1 MTQKEKEFE
10 EFVHKS
16 CVASPEGGLA
26 SVRLAKMR
34 HMRKEITRLMKEDA
48 KAQNID
54 RIFRRPTRK
63 FTRMLSRFPTQE
75 TNVFRRSSM

>member
-1 MTQKEKEFE
+1 MTQKEKDFE

-16 CVASPEGGLA
+16 CVASPEGGHA

-54 RIFRRPTRK
+54 RIYRRPTRK
-63 FTRMLSRFPTQE
+63 FTRMLSRFPT
-75 TNVFRRSSM
+75 